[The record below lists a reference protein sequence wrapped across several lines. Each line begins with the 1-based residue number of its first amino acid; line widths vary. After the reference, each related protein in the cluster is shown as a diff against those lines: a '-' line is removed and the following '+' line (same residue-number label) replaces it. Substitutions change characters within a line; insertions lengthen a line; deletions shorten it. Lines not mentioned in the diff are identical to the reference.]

1 MSNIYNNFNYLLK
14 FIIVGDSSVG
24 KSNLLMKFAYNKVN
38 EDYQA
43 TVGVEFAAKN
53 IEIEQK
59 IFRVQ
64 VWDTAGQE
72 NFRSITRAY
81 YKNSVC
87 AMIVYDISNEKTF
100 ESVKSWLEDIRN
112 QSPKSV
118 LLILVGNKIDLSDKR
133 VISFDKGNE
142 FAIKNGLM
150 FAETSAKT
158 GEGVEEIFRKSVE
171 DISKKISENF
181 YDLNSELCGIK
192 KSNNNNRKKENS
204 FDLENKKN
212 KGEKKC
218 CQ

>member
-1 MSNIYNNFNYLLK
+1 ML
-14 FIIVGDSSVG
+14 
-24 KSNLLMKFAYNKVN
+24 
-38 EDYQA
+38 
-43 TVGVEFAAKN
+43 AKN